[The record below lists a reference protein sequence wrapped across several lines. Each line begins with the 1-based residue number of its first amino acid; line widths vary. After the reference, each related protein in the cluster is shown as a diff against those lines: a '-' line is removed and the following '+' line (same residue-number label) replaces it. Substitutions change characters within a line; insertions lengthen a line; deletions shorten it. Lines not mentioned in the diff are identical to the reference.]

1 MEKKLTKRFFYNALL
16 EKIQEGFYVD
26 GNDYTIELK
35 EFLLHEIELLD
46 NKTKRKISPEV
57 QRLNDDLKNY
67 IIEGLEVLGDTTLA
81 EIRNHDVRLKDF
93 SSQKLSA
100 LTSQLIEDGKVIR
113 VEGKRSHF
121 ALAE

>member
-1 MEKKLTKRFFYNALL
+1 MEKKLNKRFFYNALL
-16 EKIQEGFYVD
+16 EKAEKGFYID
-26 GNDYTIELK
+26 EKDYTEEVK
-35 EFLLHEIELLD
+35 EFLLHEIQLLD

-57 QRLNDDLKNY
+57 QKLNDDLKEY
-67 IIEGLEVLGDTTLA
+67 IIEGFNTLGNTTLA
-81 EIRNHDVRLKDF
+81 EVKKHDERLKDF

-100 LTSQLIEDGKVIR
+100 LINQLINEGKMIR

>member
-1 MEKKLTKRFFYNALL
+1 MEKKLNKRFFYNALL
-16 EKIQEGFYVD
+16 EKAEEGFYID
-26 GNDYTIELK
+26 GNDYTEEMK
-35 EFLLHEIELLD
+35 YFLLHEIQLLD

-57 QRLNDDLKNY
+57 QRLNDDLKEY
-67 IIEGLEVLGDTTLA
+67 IIEGFNTLGNTTLA
-81 EIRNHDVRLKDF
+81 EVRMHDERLKDF

-100 LTSQLIEDGKVIR
+100 LVNQLINEGKMTR